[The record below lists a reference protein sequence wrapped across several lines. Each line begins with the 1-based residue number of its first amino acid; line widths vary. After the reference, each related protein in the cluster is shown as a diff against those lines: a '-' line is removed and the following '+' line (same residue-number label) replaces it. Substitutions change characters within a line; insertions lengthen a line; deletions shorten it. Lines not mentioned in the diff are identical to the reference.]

1 MARRARV
8 LLLTE
13 DEHDHRQVH
22 HLVEAGILPLR
33 APWVLAPTDLGSL
46 PLTPDL
52 VVAVGRSG
60 TLPAARLR
68 ERLGLPGAR
77 PRDVLTLLDRGLLR
91 RRAREVGVPIPRPLS
106 AIGARNWHFRSPLA
120 ARTGDEV
127 RRVAEP
133 ADLPL
138 DGEVSYEEWIDAEV
152 CHVDGVAVGGRVV
165 TAVASRYLGT
175 RHDFAA
181 GAGMGGVT
189 IEDTEAA
196 PLLAAAELTVSRLS
210 IPDGAFHVEL
220 FDAPGGPILLGA
232 APHPPDP
239 VLRAMVRAATG
250 VDLVAEH
257 IRAGVGQPT
266 YPRRTRAA
274 VAGYWR
280 IPPRPPRQPGSR
292 PTLPDLHSDVVLA
305 TLPQPAGH
313 GPTEVVIAGT
323 NPARVLTDLLSLR
336 ERLDEQVGAA

>member
-13 DEHDHRQVH
+13 DEHDHRHVH
-22 HLVEAGILPLR
+22 HLIDTGIVPLR
-33 APWVLAPTDLGSL
+33 GAWVLAPTDLGAL

-77 PRDVLTLLDRGLLR
+77 PRDVVALLDRERLR
-91 RRAREVGVPIPRPLS
+91 RRARETELPIPRPMSEL
-106 AIGARNWHFRSPLA
+106 GARNWHFRTPLA
-120 ARTGDEV
+120 ARTGAGV
-127 RRVAEP
+127 RRITSA

-138 DGEVSYEEWIDAEV
+138 GEEASYEEWIDAEV
-152 CHVDGVAVGGRVV
+152 CHVDGVAAGGRVV
-165 TAVASRYLGT
+165 FAVASRYLGT
-175 RHDFAA
+175 RHDFAG
-181 GAGMGGVT
+181 GAGMGGIT
-189 IEDTEAA
+189 IEETEAA
-196 PLLAAAELTVSRLS
+196 PLLATAEATVRRLS

-220 FDAPGGPILLGA
+220 FDGAGGPVLLGA

-239 VLRAMVRAATG
+239 VLRTMVRAATG

-266 YPRRTRAA
+266 YPRRTRTG

-280 IPPRPPRQPGSR
+280 VPARRARGAGA
-292 PTLPDLHSDVVLA
+292 PTLPELHGDVA
-305 TLPQPAGH
+305 MAALPHTGH
-313 GPTEVVIAGT
+313 GPTEVVVAAT
-323 NPARVLTDLLSLR
+323 NPAHVLTDLISLR
-336 ERLDEQVGAA
+336 EHLDEQVGAA